1 MTALREA
8 IVLPLLLLTVV
19 LLGGLDP
26 GAVNPWTAAS
36 PFSLLL
42 AMLLLA
48 ALVRSGAV
56 VPDRLM
62 RHSRSVLANANGC
75 VVLVTLFAACAQL
88 LHMLI
93 PRSGLPALLV
103 GIVLFLLLVNTL
115 AVDPDRPRV
124 LRSLGVI
131 IGSAFVLKFV
141 ILAALADT
149 SGGRTRRVLVALF
162 DVATLGWVTQAPLH
176 PAAGYVAFFTALLF
190 LIAVAAMPRRSSDS
204 TGLVT
209 RAASSG
215 QLSASS
221 GAGGEDL
228 HR

>member
-1 MTALREA
+1 VTAVREA

-19 LLGGLDP
+19 LLGGLEP

-56 VPDRLM
+56 APDRLM
-62 RHSRSVLANANGC
+62 RSSRSILANANGC
-75 VVLVTLFAACAQL
+75 VVLVALFAACAQL

-93 PRSGLPALLV
+93 PRSGLPALLI

-115 AVDPDRPRV
+115 AADPDRPRM

-141 ILAALADT
+141 ILAALADAG
-149 SGGRTRRVLVALF
+149 GGRTRRVLVALF

-176 PAAGYVAFFTALLF
+176 PAAGYIAFFAALLF
-190 LIAVAAMPRRSSDS
+190 LIAVAALPRRSSDS
-204 TGLVT
+204 TAMVSSRSAGL
-209 RAASSG
+209 
-215 QLSASS
+215 
-221 GAGGEDL
+221 
-228 HR
+228 